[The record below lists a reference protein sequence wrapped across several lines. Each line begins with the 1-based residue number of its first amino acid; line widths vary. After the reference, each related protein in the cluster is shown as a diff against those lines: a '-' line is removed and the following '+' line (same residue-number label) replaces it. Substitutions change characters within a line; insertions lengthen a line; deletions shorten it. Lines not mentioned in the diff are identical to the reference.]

1 MLAVFFTTISI
12 AQTAEPSSDKDSI
25 KESVLAPKIEF
36 ETDSFFIG
44 NIPNDTIVTR
54 VFKFKNAGTYDLY
67 VIDVSADC
75 SCTVPEYTAGTFA
88 PGEEGSV
95 TVNYNSKD
103 SMGRFLQYITVFHD
117 GNQNGYTFL
126 TIEGF
131 VELKL

>member
-1 MLAVFFTTISI
+1 MVKKIVWLMLAVFFTTISI
-12 AQTAEPSSDKDSI
+12 AQTAEPSSDK
-25 KESVLAPKIEF
+25 
-36 ETDSFFIG
+36 DSFFIG